1 MPPFSFSAPIVGH
14 LYEGLYAQMQV
25 VAVAR
30 GFYKVVNYTL
40 EYSDVWKSTS
50 INSPGK
56 QGAKKAYAVLQKG
69 SQLRLA

>member
-1 MPPFSFSAPIVGH
+1 
-14 LYEGLYAQMQV
+14 MQV